1 MSRVSPVYKE
11 DIKSDPNKLQT
22 NIYFFN
28 YRKELNYKKIIEKIV
43 FGQRYGYLVENNL
56 LVHSEHDFRPLHFNK
71 RGCLT
76 LPIILC
82 KHAHYTCATKFV
94 MRYKLCLGTRLI
106 LFSSL
111 PLSTCK
117 PVQPYTPL
125 WMWDCSKQ
133 G

>member
-56 LVHSEHDFRPLHFNK
+56 LVHSEHDFRPLQTRMFNSSHNSLQT
-71 RGCLT
+71 CTLYLCYQICNEVQT
-76 LPIILC
+76 LPGN
-82 KHAHYTCATKFV
+82 KANPF
-94 MRYKLCLGTRLI
+94 
-106 LFSSL
+106 LFPTS
-111 PLSTCK
+111 
-117 PVQPYTPL
+117 VHV
-125 WMWDCSKQ
+125 
-133 G
+133 

>member
-71 RGCLT
+71 RGCFT
-76 LPIILC
+76 LPVIPC
-82 KHAHYTCATKFV
+82 KHAYCTYASKCASLNLHCTFGNTGIIC
-94 MRYKLCLGTRLI
+94 MFQRITGNILLLLNGKLV
-106 LFSSL
+106 
-111 PLSTCK
+111 K
-117 PVQPYTPL
+117 
-125 WMWDCSKQ
+125 
-133 G
+133 

>member
-71 RGCLT
+71 RGCFT
-76 LPIILC
+76 
-82 KHAHYTCATKFV
+82 
-94 MRYKLCLGTRLI
+94 
-106 LFSSL
+106 
-111 PLSTCK
+111 LSTCK